1 MVSNTLDL
9 DLEWLRATLE
19 HLRTECADDAEY
31 LALRKDLP
39 ADWPM

>member
-19 HLRTECADDAEY
+19 HLRTECRDDPEY
-31 LALRKDLP
+31 VELRDALP
-39 ADWPM
+39 ADWPV